1 MKFVPHAYQAKAID
15 FIVDHP
21 NCALFLDMG
30 LGKSVV
36 TLTAIQRLKDD
47 YLEIRKVLV
56 VAPKSV
62 ARNTWPTEARKWDH
76 LKDLRI
82 SVVMGT
88 AAQRKRALEADAD
101 VYVVNRENLVWL
113 VDYCDLTLVRW
124 DFNCV
129 VLDESSSFKNPQARR
144 YKAIRRMRWKI
155 YRLIELTGTPSPN
168 GLMDLWSQIELL
180 DRGQRLGRTLTTYR
194 STYFTPG
201 RHNGHVVY
209 EWRPK
214 PGAREA
220 ITAAISDICLSMK
233 AEDYLDLP
241 DLIPAGTDIVLTV
254 EERKAY
260 DAFEREQLLQVDEAE
275 IEAVT
280 AAALTNKLLQFTGG
294 AVYDS
299 EHDWHEVGRSKL
311 EALAELVEMAGEPVL
326 VFYAYQ
332 HELSRIQEELAD
344 YAPVVF
350 KGEPDILERWNE
362 GKIQVLLCHPASV
375 AFGLNMQ
382 HGGRVIVWY
391 TPTWNLELYQQ
402 ANARLYRQ
410 GQERPV
416 LLYHLV
422 ALGTMDERVMAALS
436 GKSNMQEFVMQR
448 IKELKAGASGASSA
462 FGAVLERAKP

>member
-1 MKFVPHAYQAKAID
+1 MIFEPHAYQRKAID
-15 FIVDHP
+15 FIIDHP
-21 NCALFLDMG
+21 NCALYLDMG

-36 TLTAIQRLKDD
+36 TLTAIQQLIDD
-47 YLEIRKVLV
+47 YLEVRKVLV

-62 ARNTWPTEARKWDH
+62 ARNTWPTEAKKWDH
-76 LKDLRI
+76 LKSLRV

-88 AAQRKRALEADAD
+88 AAQRRKALEADAD

-113 VDYCDLTLVRW
+113 VDYCDNTLVRW

-144 YKAIRRMRWKI
+144 YKAIRRMRWLI
-155 YRLIELTGTPSPN
+155 YRMIELTGTPSPN

-180 DRGQRLGRTLTTYR
+180 DKGQRLGRTLTTYR
-194 STYFTPG
+194 SRYFTPG

-220 ITAAISDICLSMK
+220 ITEAISDICLSMK

-241 DLIPAGTDIVLTV
+241 DLITAGTDIVLTDQ
-254 EERKAY
+254 ERKGY
-260 DAFEREQLLQVDEAE
+260 DAFEREQLMQVDETE

-280 AAALTNKLLQFTGG
+280 AAALTNKLLQYSGG

-299 EHDWHEVGRSKL
+299 EHEWHEVGRSKL
-311 EALAELVEMAGEPVL
+311 EALADLVEAADEPVL

-332 HELSRIQEELAD
+332 HELSRILAELAD
-344 YAPVVF
+344 WEPVVF
-350 KGEPDILERWNE
+350 KGEPDILERWNRRE
-362 GKIQVLLCHPASV
+362 IRVLLCHPASV

-382 HGGRVIVWY
+382 QGGRVIVWY

-410 GQERPV
+410 GQDRPV

-422 ALGTMDERVMAALS
+422 ALGTMDERVMSALS
-436 GKSNMQEFVMQR
+436 GKSSIQDFVMQR
-448 IKELKAGASGASSA
+448 IRELKQS
-462 FGAVLERAKP
+462 KQ

>member
-1 MKFVPHAYQAKAID
+1 MIFEPHAYQRKAID
-15 FIVDHP
+15 FIIDHP
-21 NCALFLDMG
+21 NCALYLDMG

-36 TLTAIQRLKDD
+36 TLTAIQQLIDD
-47 YLEIRKVLV
+47 YLEVRKVLV

-62 ARNTWPTEARKWDH
+62 ARNTWPTEAKKWDH
-76 LKDLRI
+76 LKSLRV

-88 AAQRKRALEADAD
+88 AAQRRKALEADAD

-113 VDYCDLTLVRW
+113 VDYCDNTLVRW

-144 YKAIRRMRWKI
+144 YKAIRRMRWLI
-155 YRLIELTGTPSPN
+155 YRMIELTGTPSPN

-194 STYFTPG
+194 SRYFTPG

-209 EWRPK
+209 EWKPK

-220 ITAAISDICLSMK
+220 ITEAISDICLSMK

-241 DLIPAGTDIVLTV
+241 DLITAGTDIVLTDQ
-254 EERKAY
+254 ERKGY
-260 DAFEREQLLQVDEAE
+260 DVFEREQLMQVDETE

-280 AAALTNKLLQFTGG
+280 AAALTNKLLQYSGG

-299 EHDWHEVGRSKL
+299 EHEWHEVGRSKL
-311 EALAELVEMAGEPVL
+311 EALADLVEAADEPVL

-332 HELSRIQEELAD
+332 HELSRILAELAD
-344 YAPVVF
+344 WEPVVF
-350 KGEPDILERWNE
+350 KGEPDILERWNKRE
-362 GKIQVLLCHPASV
+362 IRVLLCHPASV

-382 HGGRVIVWY
+382 QGGRVIVWY

-410 GQERPV
+410 GQDRPV

-422 ALGTMDERVMAALS
+422 ALGTMDERVMSALS
-436 GKSNMQEFVMQR
+436 GKSSIQDFVMQR
-448 IKELKAGASGASSA
+448 IRELKQS
-462 FGAVLERAKP
+462 KQ